1 MHPDSRLD
9 PSPADLDLIE
19 RVARSVARAGGLH
32 PREADD
38 FTQSVHLRLAERGY
52 DVLAKFEGRSSLRTY
67 LTVVIARLLK
77 DWRNHEYGKWRP
89 CAAARRLGTLG
100 EEIDR
105 LQNRDG
111 LSSEEVVQILATRMQ
126 APEAVIRAAVDL
138 VPRRAS
144 RQRVSLDA
152 VPDCGVP
159 FADPVVTRERER
171 RQAARRAALARA
183 VSDLP
188 PHEVRLLVARVA
200 GGTTIAD
207 LARRTNE
214 DAKSLYRRL
223 ERLRR
228 QLRARLEAEGVDAA
242 VAAG

>member
-9 PSPADLDLIE
+9 PSPADLALIE

-52 DVLAKFEGRSSLRTY
+52 DVLARFEGRSSLRTY

-89 CAAARRLGTLG
+89 CAAARRLGALG

-105 LQNRDG
+105 LRNRDG
-111 LSSEEVVQILATRMQ
+111 LSSEEVVQVLASRMQ
-126 APEAVIRAAVDL
+126 ASESVIRAAVDL
-138 VPRRAS
+138 VPRRAA
-144 RQRVSLDA
+144 RQRVPLDA
-152 VPDCGVP
+152 VPDPGVP
-159 FADPVVTRERER
+159 FADPVATRERER
-171 RQAARRAALARA
+171 GQAARRAALVRA
-183 VSDLP
+183 VADLP
-188 PHEVRLLVARVA
+188 PQEVRLLFARA
-200 GGTTIAD
+200 GGGATIAD

-214 DAKSLYRRL
+214 DAKGLYRRL
-223 ERLRR
+223 ERLRK
-228 QLRARLEAEGVDAA
+228 QLRARLEAEGVRE
-242 VAAG
+242 VATAG